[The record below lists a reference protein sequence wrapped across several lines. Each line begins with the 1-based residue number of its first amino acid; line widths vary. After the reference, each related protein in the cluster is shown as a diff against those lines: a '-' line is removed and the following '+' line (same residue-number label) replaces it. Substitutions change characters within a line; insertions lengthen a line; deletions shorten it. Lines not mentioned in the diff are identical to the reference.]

1 MGKIVEQC
9 IGCQKI
15 LQGENQNLI
24 GQEAVCSAYRDPA
37 MWWNKMGGC
46 PLATHVHK
54 KVGQEQGKVR
64 LTIQKKKK
72 TRK

>member
-1 MGKIVEQC
+1 MSKVHEKCKGCEKI
-9 IGCQKI
+9 KI
-15 LQGENQNLI
+15 IDDKE
-24 GQEAVCSAYRDPA
+24 VCTAYRNPSY
-37 MWWNKMGGC
+37 WWETMGGC
-46 PLATHVHK
+46 PLATHTHK

>member
-1 MGKIVEQC
+1 MKIHEKC

-15 LQGENQNLI
+15 VSVGE
-24 GQEAVCSAYRDPA
+24 ESVCSVYRDPV
-37 MWWNKMGGC
+37 MWWDKMGGC
-46 PLATHVHK
+46 PLATHTHK
-54 KVGQEQGKVR
+54 IIQSQQEKTR